1 MRLYNTNPNFGFTLI
16 ELMIVVAI
24 IGLLAAVGIP
34 SFLHYIDDS
43 KLSEARGNLRTIAD
57 NAVTYFNTEHYF
69 DTNGT
74 HKTDGRYPGC
84 QDDDN
89 VAPVDCGAAAAKT
102 YTTLQPGLK
111 MKIGDAEWRKPVW
124 IRLGFRLDAPV
135 YYGYEYTTANSTRT
149 FTATATAKFD
159 ANKTSIFSI
168 GGSEKGELSMLKEVQ

>member
-1 MRLYNTNPNFGFTLI
+1 MKPNLILPKAFTLV
-16 ELMIVVAI
+16 ELMIVVSI
-24 IGLLAAVGIP
+24 IGILSCVAVYLLLG
-34 SFLHYIDDS
+34 YIDDS

-84 QDDDN
+84 QDGDN
-89 VAPVDCGAAAAKT
+89 VAPVDCGATDAKT

-135 YYGYEYTTANSTRT
+135 YYGYEYTTADSTRT

-159 ANKTSIFSI
+159 ANKTSKFSI
-168 GGSEKGELSMLKEVQ
+168 SGSEKGALSMLKEVQ

>member
-1 MRLYNTNPNFGFTLI
+1 MKPNLILPKAFTLV
-16 ELMIVVAI
+16 ELMIVVSI
-24 IGLLAAVGIP
+24 IGILSCVAVYLLLG
-34 SFLHYIDDS
+34 YIDDS

-84 QDDDN
+84 QDEDN
-89 VAPVDCGAAAAKT
+89 VAPIDCGAAAAKT

-111 MKIGDAEWRKPVW
+111 MSGSSVNWNVQPW
-124 IRLGFRLDAPV
+124 IRLGFRIDSPM
-135 YYGYEYTTANSTRT
+135 YYGYDYTTTKSTRT

-159 ANKTSIFSI
+159 AKKTSIFSI

>member
-1 MRLYNTNPNFGFTLI
+1 MHNCTINNNGFTLI

-24 IGLLAAVGIP
+24 IGILAGISVP
-34 SFLHYIDDS
+34 SLLHYIDDS

-84 QDDDN
+84 QDGDN

-111 MKIGDAEWRKPVW
+111 MKIGDAEWSKPVW

-135 YYGYEYTTANSTRT
+135 YYGYEYTTADSTRT

-159 ANKTSIFSI
+159 ANKTSKFSI
-168 GGSEKGELSMLKEVQ
+168 SGSEKGALSMLKEVQ